1 MEFFR
6 LKQDIGF
13 LRFRKLAYIFSAT
26 LSLIALISIFT
37 QGFKLGL
44 DFTGGVL
51 LEVGY
56 QQPADLDQVRKA
68 LEGAGQHEAV
78 VQHFGS
84 AQDVLVRLPPQP
96 EGTSSTKLSDQ
107 LFSALNQASG
117 NTADLRRVE
126 FVGPQVG
133 KELTEGGGL
142 AVLYSLIGI
151 LIYVAL
157 RFEYRLAIGAVVATI
172 HDVLITMGIFSLLHI
187 EFDLTVLAAVLA
199 VIGYSLNDT
208 VVVFDRIRDHFR
220 KMRKGTPEQVID
232 SAITQT
238 LSRTVMTSATTQ
250 LTVFALLFL
259 GGEVI
264 FGFALALSIGII
276 FGTYSSVY
284 IASALAMEF
293 GISKSDLMPAPKE
306 GAGLNDHP

>member
-6 LKQDIGF
+6 IKQDIDF
-13 LRFRKLAYIFSAT
+13 LRYRKIAYVFSIT
-26 LSLIALISIFT
+26 ISLIALGSIFT

-56 QQPADLDQVRKA
+56 RQPADLDQVRKA
-68 LEGAGQHEAV
+68 LEGAGQKDAV

-84 AQDVLVRLPPQP
+84 AQDVLIRLPPQP
-96 EGTSSTKLSDQ
+96 EETSSAKLSDQ
-107 LFSALNQASG
+107 LFAALNQAAG
-117 NTADLRRVE
+117 GTADLRRVE

-172 HDVLITMGIFSLLHI
+172 HDVLITMGIFSLLRV
-187 EFDLTVLAAVLA
+187 EFDLTVLAAILA

-220 KMRKGTPEQVID
+220 KMRKGTPEFIID

-238 LSRTVMTSATTQ
+238 LSRTIMTSGTTQ
-250 LTVFALLFL
+250 LTVLALLFL

-264 FGFALALSIGII
+264 FGFALALTIGIV

-284 IASALAMEF
+284 IASALALEL
-293 GISKSDLMPAPKE
+293 GINKSDLMPTPKE
-306 GAGLNDHP
+306 GAELNQRP